1 MRTITPELI
10 FPNSQ
15 SLQNENNLL
24 DGLEVSFNDIQAAAT
39 KGTKTKKTKTP
50 KLFDVKLDVVRD
62 RSTVARIKKYFNDT
76 KLNMHVSS
84 SYKVKKVY
92 DMTIGSMHSAYKK
105 QGEPIG
111 NVMELWHGTK
121 CSNLLSILKVGLII
135 PSSGSRHVT
144 GRMFGDGL
152 YFSDQSTKALNYA
165 GGYAPGQGRYGST
178 RRIFMFLADVAMGKH
193 YVPDS
198 WGYNFPKRGYDS
210 TFAKAKKSGVRNIE
224 MIVYNTYQ
232 ANLKYLIEF
241 E

>member
-1 MRTITPELI
+1 MDNA
-10 FPNSQ
+10 FQ
-15 SLQNENNLL
+15 S
-24 DGLEVSFNDIQAAAT
+24 
-39 KGTKTKKTKTP
+39 KGMP
-50 KLFDVKLDVVRD
+50 V
-62 RSTVARIKKYFNDT
+62 
-76 KLNMHVSS
+76 
-84 SYKVKKVY
+84 
-92 DMTIGSMHSAYKK
+92 
-105 QGEPIG
+105 G

-121 CSNLLSILKVGLII
+121 CSNLLSILKIGLII

-165 GGYAPGQGRYGST
+165 GGYAPGQNRYGST

-210 TFAKAKKSGVRNIE
+210 TFAKARKSGVRNNE